1 MLRPQPVDERDAT
14 LAAAKAAAVDERR
27 PSGNLALS
35 IGSGYLVQVLAQATT
50 LLTRVAL
57 ARIIAPTQWGV
68 FGEAVVIIGIVDTL
82 RELNLT
88 QWATSGRTTRYWR
101 DLPGAIASTT
111 IVLLLALVAAMPL
124 LSRLSPQL
132 PLTTA
137 VLALTLLPRTWTLGA
152 EAELNNRQRL
162 FRLVAPQGLGA
173 LAFVVS
179 AIVISAH
186 FKTAWSLSV
195 ASVVQ
200 VSTYSAFLLWRSR
213 REVFLRPRL
222 DSAWRSLVSA
232 RDFVWLA
239 LAGVL
244 LTQVDGL
251 LVGSVAGATAAGFYI
266 MASWLTSRLP
276 FLVEIPLLRV
286 MLPIFAAHRENRE
299 RLGAGLAGR
308 ARGRVALSRLCRA
321 AGARRAPAA
330 SAGRPFRH
338 RPAPVG
344 RHRSLG
350 NATAASIRAQ
360 RARGANRVNAPM
372 VTVCIP
378 VYNGHIFLER
388 CLQAIVKQTYTNLDI
403 LVVDNQSTDDSGA
416 LLAAWA
422 GRDRRIRVVINDT
435 NIGLVPNRN
444 RCIALARGEWIK
456 FMDVDDVLAPTAI
469 ERLLEAAG
477 STYRMAICRRLFF
490 YEGVDE
496 AQRILMEREVRRYE
510 VRELLPGRT
519 YITPEEVARLALE
532 YRGRNFVGEPTAVMM
547 HRSVFDEF
555 GAFNEDLVQI
565 PDLEYWLRVGLHTG
579 IAYVDE
585 PLSCFS
591 IHNGA
596 ASAANLALRSFRA
609 DRVDQVI
616 LLHEYLYNPYF
627 EPVRKLAAA
636 EGVLGELRTLFRR
649 RAVRIAVRAALDGR
663 STNPT
668 VRDHWTQWRIVGQS
682 RPHLRPPG
690 DALLPLAAFALH
702 ALRVRR

>member
-1 MLRPQPVDERDAT
+1 MLRPQPVNETDAT

-101 DLPGAIASTT
+101 DLPGAIAATT

-299 RLGAGLAGR
+299 RLGAIFKRTAMSINYLEATWCFLLLFNASFVVGQLFGSRWTPSIPYVVLTAVYPLLSPLGTVGWEVLRMTGRTRLVLWNLIANSIAFVVIGIGLGTRIGVVGVVIGYYVATLINSLVIFVLPSQIGWPTVLQVVREVVLLYLACALPLVLVGLLPLPAAARFGIDLILMGGIVLAGMRPLLPFVRNALAGR
-308 ARGRVALSRLCRA
+308 
-321 AGARRAPAA
+321 
-330 SAGRPFRH
+330 SA
-338 RPAPVG
+338 
-344 RHRSLG
+344 
-350 NATAASIRAQ
+350 
-360 RARGANRVNAPM
+360 
-372 VTVCIP
+372 
-378 VYNGHIFLER
+378 
-388 CLQAIVKQTYTNLDI
+388 
-403 LVVDNQSTDDSGA
+403 
-416 LLAAWA
+416 
-422 GRDRRIRVVINDT
+422 
-435 NIGLVPNRN
+435 
-444 RCIALARGEWIK
+444 
-456 FMDVDDVLAPTAI
+456 
-469 ERLLEAAG
+469 
-477 STYRMAICRRLFF
+477 
-490 YEGVDE
+490 
-496 AQRILMEREVRRYE
+496 
-510 VRELLPGRT
+510 
-519 YITPEEVARLALE
+519 
-532 YRGRNFVGEPTAVMM
+532 
-547 HRSVFDEF
+547 
-555 GAFNEDLVQI
+555 
-565 PDLEYWLRVGLHTG
+565 
-579 IAYVDE
+579 
-585 PLSCFS
+585 
-591 IHNGA
+591 
-596 ASAANLALRSFRA
+596 
-609 DRVDQVI
+609 
-616 LLHEYLYNPYF
+616 
-627 EPVRKLAAA
+627 
-636 EGVLGELRTLFRR
+636 
-649 RAVRIAVRAALDGR
+649 
-663 STNPT
+663 
-668 VRDHWTQWRIVGQS
+668 
-682 RPHLRPPG
+682 
-690 DALLPLAAFALH
+690 
-702 ALRVRR
+702 